1 MNCLIKKHFSI
12 FNKLFNFFL
21 TFHLKNN
28 KKSLY
33 KQCVKKLS
41 KCKKIMEKIKH
52 VPVMYKEVLE
62 NAPEIVSLAMDGTV
76 GHGGHSSLLLDK
88 FTGMKL
94 VAVDRD
100 PNIIK
105 IAQSNLS
112 KYADSIKFVR
122 ESYGELDS
130 ILQDKKVDLFLLDLW
145 VNMEHFKDASRWF
158 SIKKDGPLDMRFDTN
173 QKTTAL
179 YILKNYRQDQLEE
192 ILSKWW
198 DFKWKLLQDIVRT
211 IVKWR
216 HNLKT
221 TFDLKNLLKTINLSE
236 KKIAVVFQSLRI
248 EVNQEL
254 EQLEMFLD
262 KFTDYLNSWWR
273 CQIITY
279 HSIEDRLVKNRF
291 KELDKNWFKN
301 LTKKVIF
308 PSKEEIEHNKASR
321 SAKLRIIEK
330 L

>member
-1 MNCLIKKHFSI
+1 MSMW
-12 FNKLFNFFL
+12 
-21 TFHLKNN
+21 
-28 KKSLY
+28 
-33 KQCVKKLS
+33 
-41 KCKKIMEKIKH
+41 KIVH
-52 VPVMYKEVLE
+52 VPVMYDKVLE
-62 NAPEIVSLAMDGTV
+62 NLPSNLNLMMDGTT
-76 GHGGHSSLLLDK
+76 GHGGHSKMILEKNPNVHLI
-88 FTGMKL
+88 
-94 VAVDRD
+94 AVDRD

-105 IAQSNLS
+105 VAQTNLS
-112 KYADSIKFVR
+112 IFQDRIQFVQS
-122 ESYGELDS
+122 SYWELEK
-130 ILQDKKVDLFLLDLW
+130 ILQDKKVDFILLDLW

-173 QKTTAL
+173 QKNTAL
-179 YILKNYRQDQLEE
+179 YILKNYRQDQLEQM
-192 ILSKWW
+192 LSKWW
-198 DFKWKLLQDIVRT
+198 DFKWKLLQDIVRA
-211 IVKWR
+211 IIKWR